1 MSNND
6 MKDLISQFKS
16 SIFKFYQNKE
26 KEEIDPIILL
36 DCNLSRFLI
45 ARDLDIDKALI
56 MFINVNTWRKNI
68 PITDINISEIK
79 KIKKLFPSYW
89 LTLDKYGHP
98 VYIECPGI
106 INMKKLMKITTIE
119 LMTNIYI
126 QNSEYMFT
134 HLYESLSNKSK
145 LNITQTLSIIDLK
158 GCSFRSLSKEVY
170 VYIKNIINIGNT
182 YYPETIYKMFIINAP
197 FVFNTMWSLIK
208 PLIPIKTREKIH
220 ILKTGQE
227 NILYEFID
235 KDKLPKNLDFTNI
248 DNSNNI
254 YEKNYLDWLER

>member
-68 PITDINISEIK
+68 PITEINISEIK

-106 INMKKLMKITTIE
+106 VNMKNLMKITTIE
-119 LMTNIYI
+119 SMTNIYI

-235 KDKLPKNLDFTNI
+235 KDKLPKI
-248 DNSNNI
+248 
-254 YEKNYLDWLER
+254 

>member
-1 MSNND
+1 

-56 MFINVNTWRKNI
+56 MFKNVNTWRKNI
-68 PITDINISEIK
+68 QINDINISEIK

-106 INMKKLMKITTIE
+106 INMKKLKIAAMGVEHRHIFGQITGMLDVGCEFVGWWTENDNKI
-119 LMTNIYI
+119 
-126 QNSEYMFT
+126 
-134 HLYESLSNKSK
+134 SN
-145 LNITQTLSIIDLK
+145 DLK
-158 GCSFRSLSKEVY
+158 HQRQFL
-170 VYIKNIINIGNT
+170 
-182 YYPETIYKMFIINAP
+182 
-197 FVFNTMWSLIK
+197 
-208 PLIPIKTREKIH
+208 
-220 ILKTGQE
+220 
-227 NILYEFID
+227 
-235 KDKLPKNLDFTNI
+235 
-248 DNSNNI
+248 
-254 YEKNYLDWLER
+254 

>member
-16 SIFKFYQNKE
+16 SILKFYQNKE
-26 KEEIDPIILL
+26 NEENEEIDPIILL
-36 DCNLSRFLI
+36 NHNLLRFLI
-45 ARDLDIDKALI
+45 ARDLDINKALT

-89 LTLDKYGHP
+89 LTLDKYSHP

-106 INMKKLMKITTIE
+106 INMKNLMKITTIE
-119 LMTNIYI
+119 SMTNIYI

-134 HLYESLSNKSK
+134 HLYKSLSNENN

-158 GCSFRSLSKEVY
+158 GCSFRSLTKEVY
-170 VYIKNIINIGNT
+170 VYIKNT
-182 YYPETIYKMFIINAP
+182 YYPETIYKMFIINTP
-197 FVFNTMWSLIK
+197 FVFNAAWSLIK
-208 PLIPIKTREKIH
+208 PLIPTRTREKIH
-220 ILKTGQE
+220 ILKTGEE

-235 KDKLPKNLDFTNI
+235 RDKLPENLDFTNI

-254 YEKNYLDWLER
+254 YEQNYLDWLEC